1 MMPQAL
7 LAGADV
13 SISPVFESLGVEFSG
28 INYTVLLQDEE
39 SHLHLQFALMLIGN
53 SKARDTCTAR
63 RIPAAG
69 QLLLALTLV

>member
-28 INYTVLLQDEE
+28 INYTMLLQDEE

-53 SKARDTCTAR
+53 SKA
-63 RIPAAG
+63 
-69 QLLLALTLV
+69 